1 MGSFLFHYWILFLY
15 TAILQTPSS
24 SDVLLVWDIVEDLQP
39 ESWQDFAGRLGISA
53 DYIDKVHSGWPGQY
67 APAHVAKSFYR
78 RCLYRV
84 SGDWAARKEGTGSRP
99 RNCWKFSRDAVGT
112 LKRTFLGCQLLNL
125 SLFMVLRC
133 MTNPRPRVYTFP
145 CYILHASSSG
155 FVN

>member
-1 MGSFLFHYWILFLY
+1 MGSFLLHYWHLFLY
-15 TAILQTPSS
+15 AAILQTPSS

-67 APAHVAKSFYR
+67 APAHIAKSFYR

-99 RNCWKFSRDAVGT
+99 RNWKTLLEVFKRCCRHSKEDLSRLSALELKLIHGDA
-112 LKRTFLGCQLLNL
+112 L
-125 SLFMVLRC
+125 
-133 MTNPRPRVYTFP
+133 YD
-145 CYILHASSSG
+145 
-155 FVN
+155 